1 MESSTYIKKLRARL
15 SQQPGSRLFL
25 SLAEELRKRD
35 MGHEAVELLIDGI
48 RKNPDY
54 LAARLTLGRWYLQ
67 SNKFAEALEQFSAVL
82 EKTPG
87 NKFALKG
94 LAETNRALGNIS
106 VFHHAPAPACHEP
119 ESAEPVLSELL
130 EGERLIALG
139 HYAPAMELYKEMLIE
154 NPGDKRILQRKEEL
168 AALIRFLGKDK
179 ECIIKRLNRLLEAI
193 KTQFGPKPAD
203 SLPDTMGQSF

>member
-1 MESSTYIKKLRARL
+1 MESSTYIKKLRERL

-35 MGHEAVELLIDGI
+35 MGDEAVELLVDGI
-48 RKNPDY
+48 GKNPDF

-67 SNKFAEALEQFSAVL
+67 GNKFAEALEQFSAVL
-82 EKTPG
+82 EKAPG
-87 NKFALKG
+87 NNFARKG
-94 LAETNRALGNIS
+94 LAEANRALGNIS
-106 VFHHAPAPACHEP
+106 VSHHAPAPAGHG
-119 ESAEPVLSELL
+119 VLSELV

-139 HYAPAMELYKEMLIE
+139 HYAPAMELYKEMLID

-179 ECIIKRLNRLLEAI
+179 ESIIKRLNRLLEAI
-193 KTQFGPKPAD
+193 KTQFAQKTEAIGN
-203 SLPDTMGQSF
+203 G